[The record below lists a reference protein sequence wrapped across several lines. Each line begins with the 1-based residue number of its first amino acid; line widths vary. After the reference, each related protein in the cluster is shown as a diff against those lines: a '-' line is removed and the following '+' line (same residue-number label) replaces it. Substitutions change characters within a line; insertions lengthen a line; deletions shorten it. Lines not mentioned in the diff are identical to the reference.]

1 MYIYLFS
8 HAQGFASLFYL
19 HALEEESHNVAASH
33 QSLNMTA
40 KALSQATQEIQS
52 HNHEVL
58 IRSLILL
65 WVLVIH
71 L

>member
-1 MYIYLFS
+1 MFV
-8 HAQGFASLFYL
+8 YL
-19 HALEEESHNVAASH
+19 HALEKKCHDVAASN
-33 QSLNMTA
+33 QSLNMA
-40 KALSQATQEIQS
+40 SKALSQATQEIQS
-52 HNHEVL
+52 HNHKVL